1 MVDGDSKEIELP
13 QSTAT
18 TETQQDLQQTQDQ
31 EELGTQQ
38 PADSGS
44 EEIRA
49 TVGDS
54 IDVSSVSTPESSPK
68 SSPSSSSTVTAT
80 ATVTETAS
88 SSSPIS
94 GDETNNSD
102 STKYNSSDS
111 PTIKPTPTIANAT
124 SNTNSSIVSSAV
136 TNEAKPNVSTSQ
148 PPTNSIHLNNVS
160 SKKSE
165 IPTVSLKTIL
175 EDSNISNAV
184 KLNLLCS
191 RIGKQSNSVDAGN
204 GSTDISNNS
213 CLNENMT
220 AIDESSYITDSILHL
235 LTSDDMQRLL
245 DGECLRLFFRDY
257 LKQLPVKCV
266 AEILSVLI
274 AVLKKSLLNLESA
287 KEILIDCLRHY
298 CSRYSTTTTNSDN
311 KVSLMSSS
319 SVSSSLNSGTDNLIK
334 HFLREII
341 NLLASYSCDV
351 QKLKYLL
358 ASSQEDSRLL
368 HIIRSAN
375 SHQKGRPSAFFA
387 FPGTKGSVLAL
398 PPLVKWPTQNG
409 WTFIS
414 WFRLEP
420 NSINSQPYLY
430 FFRTSKSGVGYSAHF
445 TGNCLVLTS
454 MKIKG
459 KGYQHCIPYEFVPFK
474 WYHCAIA
481 YVAKWRSSEIK
492 VFVNGQL
499 TANTEMSWQVQTQDI
514 FDKCFIGGT
523 ADLVSES
530 HLFCG
535 QLSAIYLLHEALNP
549 SQICAIHRLGPSYM
563 GQYRYPNEMGLFDNM
578 PMMMKKVLYEEK
590 LSSALISLYT
600 PVAVEGDT
608 LCLQSAPKGNVSYFA
623 SSPHAALLGNTKAIT
638 TRSINDT
645 LQSIGG
651 IKALLPILNRF
662 TGLHGS
668 IPADSEAC
676 STLIGFICDLLESS
690 PLWFGNEVVQSHG
703 FVIISSLLAKNPRY
717 LINEETLEIILNLTK
732 TLMSAMSTSSLT
744 SSTGDSILLKQLMD
758 SILFNSSLWIYVDA
772 KLQIRLYCYLATEF
786 LTVGAAASSSSSSS
800 SPGSNCDI
808 SSTVTRDSGND
819 SMNSGSFS
827 STSTGVG
834 STSSAGGVS
843 SPGGGVIFS
852 EVRRI
857 STVLQ
862 LLHSLKYYYWLV
874 PEDCGSLDSHGLAG
888 SNMTTTLGIYS
899 ISTQPV
905 QVKARESCYRPSKN
919 DLISIRSYILLFI
932 KQLIIKGNGVHHDEL
947 QAILNYLSTVHQ
959 DANLLDV
966 LQMLQTLMVEHPSSM
981 IPAFDMKNG
990 VRTVFKLLDSP
1001 NEEIR
1006 IQSIKLLGYFLSRS
1020 TAKRKQ
1026 DVMGPNNLF
1035 MLLRERLIK
1044 FTPLSIDTYNVLF
1057 EILVETPIETIR
1069 SNGTGA
1075 FSSLRIENP
1084 MILKVIATLITDGKK
1099 STTSSQTNSGKIA
1112 DPHNVTN
1119 IKSTAGYHHNLEG
1132 RSDRNKIKKL
1142 FISDLWRLLVNNRE
1156 NRRLVL
1162 QMSVWQHWLI
1172 NLVEDRNDHIVRD
1185 QILAIFRVLLY
1196 HAIKYEYGGWRVWI
1210 DTLAIIHA
1218 KVSFDDFMSQ
1228 FGGGGEKR
1236 NNISNNSINHNLN
1249 GIPSSSPSSSTVP
1262 PSTSSSQSAPINTK
1276 VSGESTNRSD
1286 KTTKPAE
1293 SNANQEVESTD
1304 KQTNLNDSNKNPDD
1318 KLIEKSLPSEVSE
1331 VADDEDS
1338 RPEDDREKAS
1348 AEVTLE
1354 STKEP
1359 VETESE
1365 SELAA
1370 RKENDTQEKTDSSNE
1385 ENKPDASSDE
1395 SSRQVIDKEADKIS
1409 DSSNVLTEDQ
1419 KPIKKDDKIEGEAP
1433 KEVEE
1438 KENSEEKKVE
1448 EEDKDED
1455 EEKEEKEVREP
1466 AISTISSSQTN
1477 QSLEDVDGERK
1488 KRNSQPD
1495 TSESGATE
1503 ADLAPSRAYR
1513 KHHPN
1518 SLKEFYT
1525 NLLQGGRQRSSSSS
1539 SSLHNEKISGSAS
1552 ATPAFRIPE
1561 FRWSSLHLKL
1571 LNDLFY
1577 SIECDLQMWKSQSSK
1592 DATNSSSGRD
1602 IENKSGVILTVSAT
1616 QLDQILQHP
1625 DNQIYIVN
1633 SIHLFSQ
1640 LCDNIIIASG
1650 GLLPL
1655 LATATGGNNSSS
1667 GSGSNG
1673 SNAAGTGGEGLTL
1686 AQANALLYRLVNMA
1700 DILCFAATHINF
1712 AELESEK
1719 NMSSGGILRQCLRLV
1734 CTVAVKNC
1742 LAVQKHHEENG
1753 SSLDPLNLG
1762 KDGYSLGTSINA
1774 AAELFND
1781 FSYGNSSGGGGSAHN
1796 IEPTDIILSDMVPS
1810 SNPELVSGSYL
1821 PFHHLPIKDP
1831 TKLLQEMDVNR
1842 LRACIYR
1849 DAEADTKQSQFLALA
1864 TLYFI
1869 SVLMVSE
1876 YRDIIES
1883 KSNQKDIKRSTGTI
1897 GTEVEDCHDEDVGTS
1912 GLSEIKGLSNSININ
1927 PTSIGNMLTSK
1938 LETRLSS
1945 ICPLLREIMCD
1956 FASFLSKTL
1965 LGSHGQDLVS
1975 KEAVRTF
1982 RRPNASPVELVMLL
1996 CSQEWQNTL
2005 QKNAGLAFIELIN
2018 EGRLL
2023 SHAMK
2028 DHIVRV
2034 AMEAEFILN
2043 RLRADDVS
2051 KHEQFSLA
2059 CLETLA
2065 ARAHEEAL
2073 INSLINSA
2081 KRRDRMIFTRFKES
2095 LSQQQKRLETD
2106 RSKLF
2111 YKLDTWEDDAR
2122 RRRRFLLDPY
2132 GEENVARMEAVIDES
2147 KNKTSGKD
2155 DKEGH
2160 PLPAH
2165 LIVPKQQQPSS
2176 NRTES
2181 DEETELF
2188 LWESEDMSSSVN
2200 GDVDDRPSSAAEFVG
2215 TVLYSVECNL
2225 IWNIYSIEG
2234 TLQVT
2239 ANELFFEAININET
2253 LSVDGACISKQN
2265 SDSERKTKSRPSSG
2279 SSRDKVPEENLKG
2292 LAGSSSSKPGR
2303 GGFRD
2308 LDLRVLRYC
2317 DLINYNG
2324 KVPFNEIRAIFSRRY
2339 LLQPV
2344 ALEIFLAQR
2353 TSVMFVFPD
2362 SETVK
2367 KVVKYLPA
2375 VGVGVKYGI
2384 PQSRRASLM
2393 TPKQLFAASNMTH
2406 KWQKREITN
2415 FEYLM
2420 FLNTIAGRT
2429 YQDLNQY
2436 PVFPWILTNYDAPEL
2451 DLSQPTNFRDL
2462 SKPIGALNSERR
2474 AEFIERYNSWDNSHI
2489 PAFHYGTHYSTAA
2502 FTLGWLIRLE
2512 PFHSAYLALQD
2523 GRLENESRLF
2533 TSIRDAWLGSLMG
2546 GHQNVKELIPELF
2559 YLPEVLSGTAPQ
2571 GSSRKL
2577 RNVEL
2582 PKWAD
2587 SPEHF
2592 IRLHRMALE
2601 SDLVSCQLH
2610 QWIDLIFGYK
2620 QRGPEAIRAVNVF
2633 YYLTYEG
2640 NIDLSSISCNDPA
2653 LKDAIEAQIRHFGQT
2668 PSQLTTEPHPPRSS
2682 ALHVSPL
2689 MFSPVMDEI
2698 CMSIKFPFN
2707 AAITAIA
2714 ACTINNSSG
2723 SSGASSTSS
2732 SASSTNSTSLSS
2744 IPSSIVTVNSAQHY
2758 HIHKWNPKESNQPFT
2773 LDPALTTPSSTS
2785 SSSSSN
2791 KRHLLDTTSLCCLSS
2806 SSAPYSPRYIVT
2818 IDSKHIIMAP
2828 FYDNSFRVYSTE
2840 TGKLT
2845 QVIYGH
2851 RGLVT
2856 CLARSECNVAVDFYV
2871 ASGSVDCSVLF
2882 WTWNAKYAQIEGNN
2896 GASAVSGNPLPKLIL
2911 TGHESMIMSILIS
2924 AELGLISSGSKNM
2937 ILVHSITNGDC
2948 ITVIDVR
2955 KRHLNFTDVSSLNYK
2970 SELDE
2975 QIENKNVEVKVTL
2988 EASMTGEGQVQYQ
3001 SSSKDK
3007 KSEINNKSNQTS
3019 SLSTSCSPGEL
3030 NESTGIVCNTN
3041 NCSDDE
3047 DYFITNL
3054 VLARELAFIVGTAC
3068 SVDHPAPSFSSKA
3081 SSTLSSTSTVSEP
3094 TALLFTYNLRG
3105 ELHKCINFPRPKDIS
3120 SLMMTI
3126 TRDGEYI
3133 ILSESPYMIKI
3144 LRTFDVTP
3152 LYALNTSDLLTA
3164 CPSPELAVRE
3174 TGQGTNAIKSI
3185 LLVDYKYLLVG
3196 TENGRLIIYKL
3207 DFNRWH
3213 HEYSSRY

>member
-1 MVDGDSKEIELP
+1 MSTLPEELP
-13 QSTAT
+13 SGEDSTNGGNSDDIPLSDNN
-18 TETQQDLQQTQDQ
+18 QQQQEQ
-31 EELGTQQ
+31 
-38 PADSGS
+38 
-44 EEIRA
+44 
-49 TVGDS
+49 
-54 IDVSSVSTPESSPK
+54 PESPPQPPEP
-68 SSPSSSSTVTAT
+68 PSNNNSEKMT
-80 ATVTETAS
+80 
-88 SSSPIS
+88 II
-94 GDETNNSD
+94 DETENN
-102 STKYNSSDS
+102 
-111 PTIKPTPTIANAT
+111 
-124 SNTNSSIVSSAV
+124 
-136 TNEAKPNVSTSQ
+136 
-148 PPTNSIHLNNVS
+148 L
-160 SKKSE
+160 
-165 IPTVSLKTIL
+165 
-175 EDSNISNAV
+175 
-184 KLNLLCS
+184 
-191 RIGKQSNSVDAGN
+191 
-204 GSTDISNNS
+204 
-213 CLNENMT
+213 
-220 AIDESSYITDSILHL
+220 TDSILRL

-245 DGECLRLFFRDY
+245 DGDCLKLFFRDY

-266 AEILSVLI
+266 AEVLSVLI

-287 KEILIDCLRHY
+287 KEILIDCLKHY
-298 CSRYSTTTTNSDN
+298 CNKCISSSSSTTTSNGEN
-311 KVSLMSSS
+311 KVSTST
-319 SVSSSLNSGTDNLIK
+319 SGTDNLIK

-341 NLLASYSCDV
+341 NLLSSYSCDV
-351 QKLKYLL
+351 EKLKYLL

-375 SHQKGRPSAFFA
+375 SHQKGRPSSFFA

-398 PPLVKWPTQNG
+398 PPLVKWPIQNG

-590 LSSALISLYT
+590 LSTTLISLYT

-638 TRSINDT
+638 TRSISDT

-651 IKALLPILNRF
+651 IKALLPLLNRF
-662 TGLHGS
+662 TGLHGTLY
-668 IPADSEAC
+668 PADSEAC

-758 SILFNSSLWIYVDA
+758 SILFNSSLWIYVDS

-786 LTVGAAASSSSSSS
+786 LTVGAAASSSSTSLSSSSS

-819 SMNSGSFS
+819 SLNSGSYS
-827 STSTGVG
+827 SMNTGVG
-834 STSSAGGVS
+834 SSSGGPNGGVS

-874 PEDCGSLDSHGLAG
+874 PEDVGGSHDSHGLPST
-888 SNMTTTLGIYS
+888 SNMTTTTLGIYS

-990 VRTVFKLLDSP
+990 VRTVFKLVDSP

-1020 TAKRKQ
+1020 TSKRKQ

-1044 FTPLSIDTYNVLF
+1044 FTPLSIDTYNALF

-1069 SNGTGA
+1069 SNGAGA
-1075 FSSLRIENP
+1075 FGGLRIENP

-1099 STTSSQTNSGKIA
+1099 SSIVIKQSTSDLQNS
-1112 DPHNVTN
+1112 T
-1119 IKSTAGYHHNLEG
+1119 KSSSGSHHHHHHHQQHGES

-1172 NLVEDRNDHIVRD
+1172 NLVEDRADHVVRD

-1228 FGGGGEKR
+1228 FGGDNKKS
-1236 NNISNNSINHNLN
+1236 SNNSNQLN
-1249 GIPSSSPSSSTVP
+1249 SNNNSNGLPSSSSTTSSTVNNK
-1262 PSTSSSQSAPINTK
+1262 SSGVNGNDSINKSNNKQTADSYANQGK
-1276 VSGESTNRSD
+1276 ESKLSTNQQQTDTVDSKDQDSD
-1286 KTTKPAE
+1286 KGQSSVTVATP
-1293 SNANQEVESTD
+1293 
-1304 KQTNLNDSNKNPDD
+1304 
-1318 KLIEKSLPSEVSE
+1318 E
-1331 VADDEDS
+1331 VADEEDS
-1338 RPEDDREKAS
+1338 RPEDEREISSTLAATTS
-1348 AEVTLE
+1348 EPIETEAELIDSNCDNKDSRKSDSVNEPIDPVVTSPSLSSSSSTTINESVAQNKDELSNEGIEGEKDDEIQIEDLNSSGGETVINKNTE
-1354 STKEP
+1354 STHNEEIDKSQGEIDSTKGSNQLVSSPELLSSNESVAQNKDKSSTEEIKEKESESISGGEVIVDKDDEDGSKVEDETEEKNDP
-1359 VETESE
+1359 SNEANQPVITSPSSLSSSPTPSSPSTAKLDTEDDKVKETEVETE
-1365 SELAA
+1365 
-1370 RKENDTQEKTDSSNE
+1370 EK
-1385 ENKPDASSDE
+1385 
-1395 SSRQVIDKEADKIS
+1395 
-1409 DSSNVLTEDQ
+1409 
-1419 KPIKKDDKIEGEAP
+1419 
-1433 KEVEE
+1433 
-1438 KENSEEKKVE
+1438 
-1448 EEDKDED
+1448 

-1466 AISTISSSQTN
+1466 VISTISSSQTN
-1477 QSLEDVDGERK
+1477 NKSLENEEDEK
-1488 KRNSQPD
+1488 KPQPED
-1495 TSESGATE
+1495 TSDSGTTE

-1525 NLLQGGRQRSSSSS
+1525 NLLQGGRQRTSANSVQG
-1539 SSLHNEKISGSAS
+1539 EKVSVGSAS

-1561 FRWSSLHLKL
+1561 FRWSPLHLKL

-1592 DATNSSSGRD
+1592 DTVNSGSSRD
-1602 IENKSGVILTVSAT
+1602 PENKSGVILTVSAT

-1625 DNQIYIVN
+1625 DNQIYIIN

-1655 LATATGGNNSSS
+1655 LATATGGNHSNSGNSA
-1667 GSGSNG
+1667 NG
-1673 SNAAGTGGEGLTL
+1673 VNPAGTGGEGLTL

-1700 DILCFAATHINF
+1700 DILCFAATHIAF
-1712 AELESEK
+1712 SELESEK

-1753 SSLDPLNLG
+1753 VGSLDPLNLG

-1774 AAELFND
+1774 AAELFGDFGGYHGND
-1781 FSYGNSSGGGGSAHN
+1781 SGRGVGHGPDTS
-1796 IEPTDIILSDMVPS
+1796 DIILSDMAPS
-1810 SNPELVSGSYL
+1810 ANPDLVSGSYL

-1831 TKLLQEMDVNR
+1831 SKLLQEMDVNR

-1883 KSNQKDIKRSTGTI
+1883 KSASSAKDSGKKVTTGP
-1897 GTEVEDCHDEDVGTS
+1897 GEGEEPHDEDIGTS
-1912 GLSEIKGLSNSININ
+1912 GLSEIKSNLSNPITVN
-1927 PTSIGNMLTSK
+1927 PTNIGNMLTSK
-1938 LETRLSS
+1938 LEARLSS

-2081 KRRDRMIFTRFKES
+2081 KRRDRMIFTRFRES
-2095 LSQQQKRLETD
+2095 LSQQQKRLEID

-2132 GEENVARMEAVIDES
+2132 GEENVSRMEAIINES
-2147 KNKTSGKD
+2147 KTGKEEKD
-2155 DKEGH
+2155 GQS
-2160 PLPAH
+2160 LPTH
-2165 LIVPKQQQPSS
+2165 LIVPKQQQPAT

-2200 GDVDDRPSSAAEFVG
+2200 GDVDDRPASAAEFVG

-2234 TLQVT
+2234 TLQIT
-2239 ANELFFEAININET
+2239 ANEIFFEAININDT
-2253 LSVDGACISKQN
+2253 LSVDGSCVSKQSN
-2265 SDSERKTKSRPSSG
+2265 DGSGTSVKVKSRPSSG
-2279 SSRDKVPEENLKG
+2279 SSRDKLPEENLKG

-2317 DLINYNG
+2317 DLITYNG

-2436 PVFPWILTNYDAPEL
+2436 PVFPWILTNYDTPEL

-2533 TSIRDAWLGSLMG
+2533 TSIREAWLGSLMG

-2559 YLPEVLSGTAPQ
+2559 YLPEVLSGTSPRGAPTK
-2571 GSSRKL
+2571 KL
-2577 RNVEL
+2577 RNVDL

-2620 QRGPEAIRAVNVF
+2620 QRGPEAVRAVNVF

-2640 NIDLSSISCNDPA
+2640 NIDLSTISCNDPA

-2668 PSQLTTEPHPPRSS
+2668 PSQLSTEPHPPRSS

-2714 ACTINNSSG
+2714 ACTMNTSSNSTG
-2723 SSGASSTSS
+2723 GSSTSS
-2732 SASSTNSTSLSS
+2732 TNSSANSTSLSS
-2744 IPSSIVTVNSAQHY
+2744 IPSSIVTINSAQHY

-2773 LDPALTTPSSTS
+2773 LDSALTTSSSTS

-2818 IDSKHIIMAP
+2818 IDSKYIIMAP

-2896 GASAVSGNPLPKLIL
+2896 GASAISGNPLPKLIL
-2911 TGHESMIMSILIS
+2911 TGHESMIMSLLIS
-2924 AELGLISSGSKNM
+2924 AELGLISSGSKNL

-2948 ITVIDVR
+2948 ITAIDVR
-2955 KRHLNFTDVSSLNYK
+2955 KRHLNVSDAISLSFKPFADNCDDPVDPM
-2970 SELDE
+2970 DE
-2975 QIENKNVEVKVTL
+2975 GNNKNVEVKVTM
-2988 EASMTGEGQVQYQ
+2988 EASMTAGEVSIQYSPSKERKTSGCSEK
-3001 SSSKDK
+3001 SSSRSTNSKVHRD
-3007 KSEINNKSNQTS
+3007 STDSNVN
-3019 SLSTSCSPGEL
+3019 L
-3030 NESTGIVCNTN
+3030 NTN
-3041 NCSDDE
+3041 CGDD
-3047 DYFITNL
+3047 DYFINNL

-3068 SVDHPAPSFSSKA
+3068 SVDRPLSSSPSSSKSSSSLLSSLTSTIMPNTISSSS
-3081 SSTLSSTSTVSEP
+3081 SSTATTTTVAPSEP

-3105 ELHKCINFPRPKDIS
+3105 ELHKCISFPRPKDIS

-3164 CPSPELAVRE
+3164 CPNPDLAVRE